1 MSLFY
6 FKREEGIVLSSK
18 KQTFVWIVPF
28 LVLIL
33 LFFVVPLLYMV
44 LSSFS
49 NSDGFTLN
57 QYKTVLTNSYI
68 LQGFQNSITLAA
80 ASALIALVVTL
91 FAVYAIMGFS
101 EPVRER
107 VLIISNLTSNFS
119 GIPLAFAFIVLLG
132 NSGLFTLLFDK
143 WGIHAFSSFSLYS
156 WSGLLLIY
164 IYFQLPLSLMLLY
177 PIYYGIQ
184 QQWKD
189 AAALLG
195 ASPFQFW
202 TKIGIPIMLPGIVG
216 TFSVLFANAMGA
228 YASAYALTAS
238 NYNLVS
244 IRIGALLSGDI
255 FAQPELASAIA
266 VLLGVTMVTAMLL
279 SEWSIKKTRRNL

>member
-1 MSLFY
+1 MIILT
-6 FKREEGIVLSSK
+6 LK
-18 KQTFVWIVPF
+18 KQFLFLLTPF
-28 LVLIL
+28 LLLIL
-33 LFFVVPLLYMV
+33 LFFIVPLFYMV
-44 LSSFS
+44 VSSFS

-57 QYKTVLTNSYI
+57 QYKAVLTNSYI
-68 LQGFQNSITLAA
+68 LQGFKNSITLSAI
-80 ASALIALVVTL
+80 SALLALVVTL
-91 FAVYAIMGFS
+91 FAVYAMMRFPDS
-101 EPVRER
+101 VRER
-107 VLIISNLTSNFS
+107 ILVVTNLTSNFS
-119 GIPLAFAFIVLLG
+119 GIPLAFSFIVLLG
-132 NSGLFTLLFDK
+132 NSGLFTLLFEK
-143 WGIHAFSSFSLYS
+143 WGIDAFSSFSLYS

-189 AAALLG
+189 AASLLG
-195 ASPFQFW
+195 ASTIQFW

-228 YASAYALTAS
+228 YASAYALTGS
-238 NYNLVS
+238 NYNLVA

-266 VLLGVTMVTAMLL
+266 VLLGVTMITAMLL